1 MRSSATVRASS
12 GSSGMDRLPAR
23 TLPVPTGMM
32 PMRTPDPAMPAATAR
47 TVPSPPAAMTTE
59 APSSRARTACPV
71 PGSSRVVSRQC
82 TWSMPS
88 SLALRLMR
96 SLNAWGSSCLEGFMM
111 IQGRG
116 RPRVGSS
123 TEAGTARAWRRRC
136 LRVRA
141 VVRRATPIAPA
152 PATAASTHGVAS
164 MGLAYPAL
172 CLWTGCEVAFRCTS
186 CHTCRPDVC
195 SLPSCP
201 HGYAP
206 KVDNFQGFEDLMGVV
221 CV

>member
-1 MRSSATVRASS
+1 MRTHARSTARWLRSSATARAAS

-96 SLNAWGSSCLEGFMM
+96 SLKAWGSSCLEGFMM

-123 TEAGTARAWRRRC
+123 TEAGTSRARRRRC
-136 LRVRA
+136 RRVRA
-141 VVRRATPIAPA
+141 VARRATPIAPA
-152 PATAASTHGVAS
+152 PAEAASA
-164 MGLAYPAL
+164 
-172 CLWTGCEVAFRCTS
+172 
-186 CHTCRPDVC
+186 
-195 SLPSCP
+195 
-201 HGYAP
+201 
-206 KVDNFQGFEDLMGVV
+206 Q
-221 CV
+221 